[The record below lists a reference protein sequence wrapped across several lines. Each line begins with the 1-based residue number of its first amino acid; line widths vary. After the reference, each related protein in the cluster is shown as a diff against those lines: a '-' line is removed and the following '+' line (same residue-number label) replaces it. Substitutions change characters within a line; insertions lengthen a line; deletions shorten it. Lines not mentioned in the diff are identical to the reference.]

1 MDYESPKYE
10 TPLVLVDFTAKR
22 WIHTHFRS
30 LNLFDTFVDVDEN
43 VAEFI
48 MRANSVPGVSTKYCC
63 AGHYGTPWSAYV
75 YFNSITDDFAKR
87 MDSVKHMRMDEN
99 ARKQGIIVYRAT
111 WYYQQQYP
119 VASMEDLLTL
129 HSELLKA
136 TADIHNGFTRMDTKF
151 VYANHSSNL
160 PSRSNGDDKILDIK
174 LVEYY
179 NRRIQ
184 QWTTKPST
192 PLSP

>member
-1 MDYESPKYE
+1 MDYETPKYE
-10 TPLVLVDFTAKR
+10 PTLVLVDFTAKR
-22 WIHTHFRS
+22 WIRTNFRS
-30 LNLFDTFVDVDEN
+30 LNLFDTFDDVDEN

-87 MDSVKHMRMDEN
+87 MDSVKHMHRDADDWE
-99 ARKQGIIVYRAT
+99 KGKVVYRANGNN
-111 WYYQQQYP
+111 QKQHP

-129 HSELLKA
+129 HAELLKA

-179 NRRIQ
+179 NRR
-184 QWTTKPST
+184 KH
-192 PLSP
+192 